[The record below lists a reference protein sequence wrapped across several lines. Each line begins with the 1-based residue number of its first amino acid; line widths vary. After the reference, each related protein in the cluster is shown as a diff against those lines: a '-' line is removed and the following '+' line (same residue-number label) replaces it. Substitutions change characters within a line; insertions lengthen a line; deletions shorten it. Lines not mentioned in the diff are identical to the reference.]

1 MSQAP
6 FYTKNRHFSLPLS
19 KALCVSEKRYEG
31 LRDIRICF
39 VGDSFVNGTGD
50 EEKLGWAGRLCAFL
64 EAKELDITYYNLGVR
79 RNTSGD
85 IRDRWEYECAQ
96 RLSDDSENI
105 VVFSFGVNDTVI
117 ENNMPRVSKEQSIEN
132 TKMVLESAL
141 KKYRVRMIGP
151 PPIGDMVQNKSIQE
165 LDKAFEILCSEL
177 SIPYLSVIESL
188 LAEPIWLEE
197 VLSNDGAHP
206 KSAGYSYF
214 SKLVSEWEKWDL

>member
-1 MSQAP
+1 
-6 FYTKNRHFSLPLS
+6 
-19 KALCVSEKRYEG
+19 

-50 EEKLGWAGRLCAFL
+50 EKKLGWAGRLCAFL
-64 EAKELDITYYNLGVR
+64 EAEELDITYYNLGVR

-117 ENNMPRVSKEQSIEN
+117 E
-132 TKMVLESAL
+132 
-141 KKYRVRMIGP
+141 
-151 PPIGDMVQNKSIQE
+151 
-165 LDKAFEILCSEL
+165 
-177 SIPYLSVIESL
+177 SL